1 MAITKVIKDLTELN
15 PGDPDYV
22 LNSTNAVTVSSAS
35 GSNKY
40 YFNGVYDG
48 KFGLRKGTTV
58 LTGVPSGHP
67 IAVLNDGLTGITYT
81 GTVNEGTQN
90 VPDPGGPLY
99 TFYSGDVTITVTA
112 DFGVA
117 SYYCKI
123 HGYMGGENNLVSVY
137 STAGLKMPT
146 GSSAYAAPPTVA
158 PGMIR
163 NLVGIAS
170 EGSVSVMQHYNG
182 TEWKNFTN
190 KVASSFVDFLVV
202 AGGGAG
208 GGDNGGAGGAGG
220 LRTSWPGGSGGGSS
234 SENAITLTLG
244 TIYDVAVGDGAPSVS
259 SSAAGVAGSVSTF
272 DSITSAGGGGG
283 GTSQYAATDGGSG
296 GGATRTLTGGVASPA
311 GQGFKGGNGYG
322 SATDEEPTGGGGG
335 AGAAA
340 LNVTTNCN
348 TCATAGGVGKIVNI
362 LNATNASAQSVGQV
376 SGSSVYY
383 AGGGGGGVQDFGKS
397 GGNGAAGG
405 LGGGGT
411 GGYGCTN
418 NPANIQPLAG
428 TANTGGGGGGTGG
441 CGGFFSGAG
450 GSGVVILRYP
460 TASVASFV
468 VTGSLNTPT
477 AIIEGTDSVLV
488 FKSGTGTVTFS

>member
-58 LTGVPSGHP
+58 LTGVTVDHP

-81 GTVNEGTQN
+81 GTFFNTKDV
-90 VPDPGGPLY
+90 GGVTYNFY
-99 TFYSGDVTITVTA
+99 TGDVTITVTA

-117 SYYCKI
+117 SYYCYY

-158 PGMIR
+158 QGMMR
-163 NLVGIAS
+163 NLGGTAS

-208 GGDNGGAGGAGG
+208 GQDNGGAGGAGG

-244 TIYDVAVGDGAPSVS
+244 TDYDVAVGDGAPTAL
-259 SSAAGVAGSVSTF
+259 SSAAGLAGSVSTF

-283 GTSQYAATDGGSG
+283 GTSVYAATDGGSG
-296 GGATRTLTGGVASPA
+296 GGATRALTGGIASPA

-322 SATDEEPTGGGGG
+322 SGTVQEPTGGGGG

-383 AGGGGGGVQDFGKS
+383 AGGGGGGVQDFGNS
-397 GGNGAAGG
+397 GGGGNGAAGG

-411 GGYGCTN
+411 GGYGCGN
-418 NPANIQPLAG
+418 NPSITQPLAG
-428 TANTGGGGGGTGG
+428 TPNTGGGGGGTGG
-441 CGGFFSGAG
+441 CGGFISGAG

-460 TASVASFV
+460 TASVASFA
-468 VTGSLNTPT
+468 VTGTLNTPT

-488 FKSGTGTVTFS
+488 FKTGTGTVTFS